1 MPDQLT
7 VKCKPFSALA
17 PDELYDVL
25 RVRQEVF
32 MLEQKCLYLDLD
44 GYDQSAFHLMI
55 LNKEKTLVAYARLF
69 DTGMPYPGF
78 LSIGRVV
85 VHPQHRKKAYGRYLM
100 KEAIE
105 QVRQLF
111 GQHPIKIGA
120 QAYLTTFYNSF
131 GFSDIHQYYLE
142 DGIPHLKMVLG

>member
-1 MPDQLT
+1 MPDLLS
-7 VKCKPFSALA
+7 VKCKPFSVLT
-17 PDELYDVL
+17 PEELYAAL
-25 RVRQEVF
+25 RLRQEVF
-32 MLEQKCLYLDLD
+32 MLEQNCLYLDLD
-44 GYDQSAFHLMI
+44 GYDQSAYHLMVF
-55 LNKEKTLVAYARLF
+55 NEEVLVAYARLF
-69 DTGMPYPGF
+69 GAGMPYPGF

-100 KEAIE
+100 QNAIE

-131 GFSDIHQYYLE
+131 GFTDIHQYYLE
-142 DGIPHLKMVLG
+142 DGIPHLKMVLD